1 MSLVLVEDSPQRPV
15 APIPLPDLS
24 HLTQVE
30 LSVLRGYLT
39 TKSKEARKE
48 ATKVIG
54 KDPKVRD
61 LWLKTL
67 GLKSDA
73 TPEEKA
79 AVETPFYQEILRQP
93 EAFVLYAWANGL
105 ATLDRHVWETMLD
118 RSKVTAVKKPS
129 SKP

>member
-1 MSLVLVEDSPQRPV
+1 MSLVLVEDSPHRPV

-24 HLTQVE
+24 HLTHAE
-30 LSVLRGYLT
+30 LSALRGYLT

-54 KDPKVRD
+54 KDTKVRD

-73 TPEEKA
+73 TPEERA
-79 AVETPFYQEILRQP
+79 AVEVPFFEEILRHP

-105 ATLDRHVWETMLD
+105 ATLDRYVWETMLE
-118 RSKVTAVKKPS
+118 RSKVPSVKPKR
-129 SKP
+129 